1 MLDYLENRR
10 GNKLVGSLSICVFF
24 QSAPPTFRFK
34 TGQNSIK
41 YISLLVYGGG
51 AIGWSSGGL
60 MRPEFRF

>member
-10 GNKLVGSLSICVFF
+10 GNKLVGLLSICVFF
-24 QSAPPTFRFK
+24 PQSAPPIFRFK

-51 AIGWSSGGL
+51 AIGWSSGGTD
-60 MRPEFRF
+60 ET